1 MQTLVLVGGG
11 HAHLFVLEA
20 LARQPRPD
28 LAVRLISPGRW
39 QYYSG
44 MLPGWMAGHY
54 PLEACRLDLAWLA
67 QRAGVEFID
76 DVVIGMN
83 AAKRCVCLSDGRHLH
98 YDAVSLDTGSETDV
112 AWLAESGERLLPVK
126 PLSGFLAGWP
136 EILAQ
141 ARSRAGFQL
150 VVAGGG
156 AGGVELALATAHAF
170 AAQAP
175 GARVTLLTGDSGL
188 LPGHAAQAR
197 QHIAATLQ
205 RNGISV
211 IQQRGAGV
219 AEGVLLK
226 DGTLLPA
233 DRVIAATGARP
244 APWLGLSGLQLDPAG
259 YVMVDAQ
266 HRSLSHPEVFAAGDV
281 CARSDVR
288 MARSG
293 VQAVRAGPVLA
304 HNLFAMLDGRP
315 LQSYR
320 PRRHSLYLLACGAQR
335 AVASWGSFSAEGRWV
350 WRWKDWIDRR
360 FIRRFSPSP
369 LQTTHNQGS
378 RHP

>member
-1 MQTLVLVGGG
+1 MQKLVLVGGG

-28 LAVRLISPGRW
+28 LAISLISPGRW

-67 QRAGVEFID
+67 QRAGIQFID
-76 DVVIGMN
+76 DAVIGMN
-83 AAKRCVCLSDGRHLH
+83 VGKQCVCLSDGRHLH
-98 YDAVSLDTGSETDV
+98 YDAASLDTGSETDV
-112 AWLAESGERLLPVK
+112 AWLADLGERLLPVK
-126 PLSGFLAGWP
+126 PLARFLAGWP
-136 EILAQ
+136 EILTRAHT
-141 ARSRAGFQL
+141 RAGFQL

-156 AGGVELALATAHAF
+156 AGGVELALAAAQAF

-175 GARVTLLTGDSGL
+175 GARVTLLSGDAGL
-188 LPGHAAQAR
+188 LPGHAAKAR
-197 QHIAATLQ
+197 RHIATALQ
-205 RNGISV
+205 RKGITV
-211 IQQRGAGV
+211 IPQRGAGV
-219 AEGVLLK
+219 PEGLLLK
-226 DGTLLPA
+226 DGRLLPA
-233 DRVIAATGARP
+233 DCVLAATGARP
-244 APWLGLSGLQLDPAG
+244 AVWLGLSGLRLDPAG
-259 YVMVDAQ
+259 YVAVDAQ
-266 HRSLSHPEVFAAGDV
+266 HRSLSHPAVLAAGDV

-335 AVASWGSFSAEGRWV
+335 AVASWGGFSAEGRWV

-369 LQTTHNQGS
+369 LQTTHSQGN